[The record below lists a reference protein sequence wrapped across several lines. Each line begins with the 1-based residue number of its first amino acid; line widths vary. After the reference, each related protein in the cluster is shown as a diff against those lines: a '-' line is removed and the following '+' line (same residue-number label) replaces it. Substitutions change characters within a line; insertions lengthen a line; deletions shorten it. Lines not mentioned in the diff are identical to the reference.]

1 MIRDYPERG
10 RTGGR
15 GTGGGS
21 HRGGGFGGGKNK
33 RPTYGKLNCTNLE
46 EVNQFNKIVIGM
58 LQILSH
64 PGKVLF
70 DTGATTSFISQEFVD
85 LYGIPCNKLE
95 YPITIL
101 SAGGTILV
109 THLRQEQVIMI
120 RDCIYLAD
128 LFLIPMKDM
137 VVILG
142 MDWLEENGA
151 QIDCR
156 EKTVS
161 LRSPGGGRIVYQG
174 DRHAHI
180 EVQLQLNALKE
191 SRLEDIPMV
200 NEFQD
205 VFPQELPGMPP
216 DREIEFGIDLIP
228 GIAPIAQEPY
238 KMGPKELVELKE

>member
-1 MIRDYPERG
+1 MLKDYPERG
-10 RTGGR
+10 RTRGR

-46 EVNQFNKIVIGM
+46 EVNQSNKTVIGT

-101 SAGGTILV
+101 SARGTILV

-120 RDCIYLAD
+120 YDCVYLAD

-137 VVILG
+137 AVILG
-142 MDWLEENGA
+142 IDWLEENGA
-151 QIDCR
+151 QINCR

-180 EVQLQLNALKE
+180 EVQL
-191 SRLEDIPMV
+191 
-200 NEFQD
+200 
-205 VFPQELPGMPP
+205 
-216 DREIEFGIDLIP
+216 
-228 GIAPIAQEPY
+228 
-238 KMGPKELVELKE
+238 